1 MEEDGPSNRS
11 INDKKVVVLQNKSE
25 VKVILGLDRL
35 EDNFILLI
43 IDGNKRESTDLPFIL
58 PESVLE
64 AVGVVR

>member
-58 PESVLE
+58 PVYI
-64 AVGVVR
+64 